1 MPLTRQL
8 LSLNIQQMVVKGV
21 GGLASFQFFNILCTF
36 MTFENINLHKT
47 VLQKTTLLLVL

>member
-1 MPLTRQL
+1 MTLTRQL